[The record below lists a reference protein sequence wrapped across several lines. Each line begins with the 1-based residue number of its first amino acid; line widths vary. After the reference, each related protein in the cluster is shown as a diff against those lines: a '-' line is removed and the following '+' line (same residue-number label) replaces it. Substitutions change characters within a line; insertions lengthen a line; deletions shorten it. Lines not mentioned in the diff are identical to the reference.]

1 MNARVANPSFS
12 DPARHA
18 IASQIDYF
26 SFDASRRDI
35 LMQLNQRA
43 AGAPPA
49 ALP

>member
-1 MNARVANPSFS
+1 LNARVANPSFS

-18 IASQIDYF
+18 IASQIDHF